1 MLFPFSFMMKEKKMI
16 AEEIFAEKSFEIS

>member
-1 MLFPFSFMMKEKKMI
+1 MKEKKMI